1 MSEPTITPVPA
12 VLPRWQR
19 ALFLVLA
26 WFCLVLGFIGFAVP
40 GIPGMVFIILS
51 AWAAMHGSPRLHDW
65 LLAHRVFG
73 PVIRDWRASG
83 AVSRKTKRLASVS
96 MFICAGSLFLV
107 PLGALLRVIGIVC
120 MAAVTVW
127 LWQRPEP
134 ASPP

>member
-1 MSEPTITPVPA
+1 MSEQTTGPATAVP
-12 VLPRWQR
+12 PRWLR
-19 ALFLVLA
+19 VLFLLLA
-26 WFCLVLGFIGFAVP
+26 WACLIMGFIGFAVP
-40 GIPGMVFIILS
+40 GIPGMVFILIS

-96 MFICAGSLFLV
+96 MVICAASLFLV
-107 PLGALLRVIGIVC
+107 PLGALPRVIGIFC

-127 LWQRPEP
+127 LWRRPEP
-134 ASPP
+134 AAA